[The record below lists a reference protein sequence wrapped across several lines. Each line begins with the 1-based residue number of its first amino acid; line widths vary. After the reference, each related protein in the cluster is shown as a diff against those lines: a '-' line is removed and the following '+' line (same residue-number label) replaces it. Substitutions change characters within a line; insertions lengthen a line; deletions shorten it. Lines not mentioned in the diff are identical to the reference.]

1 MCAFVCVCVLCV
13 CVCVCVFLCKNNL
26 LKVVNNR
33 LLKMLQVCLLQVLV
47 TQLVTCDRGSTRTAS
62 ARRRGGERLESRFKT
77 PS

>member
-1 MCAFVCVCVLCV
+1 MRVCVCAYM
-13 CVCVCVFLCKNNL
+13 CVCVFLCKTNL

-62 ARRRGGERLESRFKT
+62 ARRRGGERLESRFNT
-77 PS
+77 AS